1 MNAQMPDAFLV
12 LQSLGLALGIGLL
25 IGLERGWHERAA
37 ADGQRV
43 AGVRTFGL
51 MGLAGGLTGV
61 LANQFGGLVLAAGVF
76 ALGMILAVSYWLSA
90 QRDQSVGIT
99 TEIASFLT
107 FALGA
112 IAVSGYAY
120 VAVAAGVFTMI
131 LLGLKSVLHAGLQK
145 LSEQELFAT
154 FKLLLLALVILPILP
169 NDDFGPW
176 GALNPFVIGWMVL
189 LLAGLS
195 FIGYFAMRI
204 LGSRQGLL
212 LTSVLGG
219 LVSSTALTITS
230 ARFSRER
237 IDLIHTLA
245 IGIMVA
251 STILFPR
258 VLIEV
263 GFVNADLLTDLIP
276 PIVAMMI
283 TASLGAFIG
292 WRLDSTPES
301 MNSELESSLKNP
313 LELSAALRFT
323 LVLIAIMLLAHGLQH
338 SLGDSGIYVL
348 AAVSGLADVD
358 ALSLS
363 LSKMAGQGQIHA
375 HVATQAIVLAIVVN
389 TLVKTVLAFAIGGKQ
404 LGLRVA
410 SVLVPT
416 VLVGLLVAAFW

>member
-154 FKLLLLALVILPILP
+154 FKLLLLALVI
-169 NDDFGPW
+169 
-176 GALNPFVIGWMVL
+176 GWMVL

-195 FIGYFAMRI
+195 FVGYFAMRI
-204 LGSRQGLL
+204 LGSRRGLL

-389 TLVKTVLAFAIGGKQ
+389 TLVKTVLAFAIGG
-404 LGLRVA
+404 
-410 SVLVPT
+410 
-416 VLVGLLVAAFW
+416 